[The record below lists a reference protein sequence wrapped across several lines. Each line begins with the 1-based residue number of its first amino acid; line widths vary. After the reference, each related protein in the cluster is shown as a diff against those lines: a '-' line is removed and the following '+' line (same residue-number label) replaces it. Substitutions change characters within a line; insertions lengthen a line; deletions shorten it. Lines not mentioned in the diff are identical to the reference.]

1 MTDID
6 SNRDAN
12 GTRTDQDNEKNMTS
26 PIPGG
31 NNADAPGSDAGN
43 RIDSPQRD
51 DEEAQA
57 KDESDKGIDV
67 ELDKDNVNPR
77 DKQNP

>member
-12 GTRTDQDNEKNMTS
+12 DTRTDQDNEKNVTS

-31 NNADAPGSDAGN
+31 NNAEAPRRKGEQGDNEGDKETHIA
-43 RIDSPQRD
+43 PATD
-51 DEEAQA
+51 DNIIE
-57 KDESDKGIDV
+57 
-67 ELDKDNVNPR
+67 R

>member
-12 GTRTDQDNEKNMTS
+12 DTRTDQDNEKNVTS

-31 NNADAPGSDAGN
+31 NHA
-43 RIDSPQRD
+43 
-51 DEEAQA
+51 EAQRR
-57 KDESDKGIDV
+57 KG
-67 ELDKDNVNPR
+67 EQGDNEDGKTSIAPETEDNIRER